1 MIGLEPKTGIEPAK
15 VYILAD
21 RAVCAYL
28 AAATGAGPCV
38 RDAAR
43 YDTFGSP
50 VLTDSAQ
57 ESRSKNKKRAAA
69 IEGIH
74 PPPPPKRMQM
84 TYIVVVVGYVLM
96 LLGISVYKSR
106 SVKSAE
112 DFMVAGRSVPVYMLV
127 ATLVCTWIG
136 SGSLF
141 GTAGLTF
148 RTGLSELW
156 FSAGAWVG
164 ILVIYMIA
172 ARVRRIAQYTLTDLL
187 EKRYNQLAKV
197 LGTITIIIA
206 YMVIAGYQ
214 FKGGGRFIAI
224 LSDGSI
230 SLETGMIIAAF
241 LIVGFTVL
249 AGMVSIVSIDIF
261 NGSIMLVAMVLTL
274 PFAISGHG
282 GLDAVITTIQQT
294 QPTHLSLM
302 GGHDFVWVVGIAL
315 PTFLL
320 LMSESSMYQK
330 FSSADNEANA
340 RKAVMGMFIGVVVV
354 ETLMMLIA
362 LVGFAIYA
370 DDPRFFLVDGS
381 INRAMAEE
389 IILRIGFEQLPVVIG
404 SLLLAAGA
412 AIVISTGNTF
422 LMVTSTNVTR
432 DIFQAFFY
440 KNATASQILWIQRAC
455 IVGIGLLAYLMM
467 SQFDTILE
475 MALMSYT
482 MIGASLAPPLLA
494 AFFWKRV
501 TCAGGVASIA
511 SGMLTVVI
519 IAVLNSVY
527 KGSAEGINV
536 LGVSF
541 PMDTD
546 YIAIPAVIVSVTT
559 LVVVSLLTAKP
570 QQSDWEEFIEA

>member
-1 MIGLEPKTGIEPAK
+1 MI
-15 VYILAD
+15 YI
-21 RAVCAYL
+21 AVVTA
-28 AAATGAGPCV
+28 
-38 RDAAR
+38 
-43 YDTFGSP
+43 
-50 VLTDSAQ
+50 
-57 ESRSKNKKRAAA
+57 
-69 IEGIH
+69 
-74 PPPPPKRMQM
+74 
-84 TYIVVVVGYVLM
+84 YVLL

-106 SVKSAE
+106 SVKSDE
-112 DFMVAGRSVPVYMLV
+112 DFMVAGRNVPVYMLV
-127 ATLVCTWIG
+127 ATLVCTWTG

-148 RTGLSELW
+148 RTGVSELW
-156 FSAGAWVG
+156 FSAGAWIG
-164 ILVIYMIA
+164 ILVVYMIA
-172 ARVRRIAQYTLTDLL
+172 ARVRKIAQYTLTDLL
-187 EKRYNQLAKV
+187 EKRYSQLAKV

-224 LSDGSI
+224 LSDGNI
-230 SLETGMIIAAF
+230 TPETGMIIAAV

-261 NGSIMLVAMVLTL
+261 NGSIMLLAMILTL

-282 GLDAVITTIQQT
+282 GIDAVVTTIQQT
-294 QPTHLSLM
+294 RPSHLSVM
-302 GGHDFVWVVGIAL
+302 GGHDPIWVVGIAL

-320 LMSESSMYQK
+320 LVSESSMYQK
-330 FSSADNEANA
+330 FSSADSAENA
-340 RKAVMGMFIGVVVV
+340 RKAVMGMFIGVVVI

-370 DDPRFFLVDGS
+370 DDPRFFLADGS
-381 INRAMAEE
+381 VDRAMAEE

-404 SLLLAAGA
+404 SILLAAGA

-440 KNATASQILWIQRAC
+440 RDATSGQIVWLQRSC

-482 MIGASLAPPLLA
+482 MIGASLAPALLA

-501 TCAGGVASIA
+501 TRTGGVASIA
-511 SGMLTVVI
+511 SGMLTVVA
-519 IAVLNSVY
+519 IATLNSAY
-527 KGSAEGINV
+527 KESPDGLSILGI
-536 LGVSF
+536 SF

-546 YIAIPAVIVSVTT
+546 YIAIPAVIVSVST
-559 LVVVSLLTAKP
+559 LVIVSLLTAKP
-570 QQSDWEEFIEA
+570 PQSDWEEFIEA

>member
-1 MIGLEPKTGIEPAK
+1 MIYA
-15 VYILAD
+15 
-21 RAVCAYL
+21 AVV
-28 AAATGAGPCV
+28 T
-38 RDAAR
+38 
-43 YDTFGSP
+43 T
-50 VLTDSAQ
+50 
-57 ESRSKNKKRAAA
+57 
-69 IEGIH
+69 
-74 PPPPPKRMQM
+74 
-84 TYIVVVVGYVLM
+84 YVLL

-106 SVKSAE
+106 TVKTDE
-112 DFMVAGRSVPVYMLV
+112 DFMVAGRGVPVYMLV

-148 RTGLSELW
+148 RTGISELW

-164 ILVIYMIA
+164 ILIVYMIA

-230 SLETGMIIAAF
+230 TPETGMIIAAF

-261 NGSIMLVAMVLTL
+261 NGSIMLLAMIVTL
-274 PFAISGHG
+274 PFAIMGHG
-282 GLDAVITTIQQT
+282 GVDAVITTIEQT
-294 QPTHLSLM
+294 QPTHLSIM
-302 GGHDFVWVVGIAL
+302 GGHDVVWVMGIAL

-330 FSSADNEANA
+330 FSSADSAQNA
-340 RKAVMGMFIGVVVV
+340 RKAVMGMFIGVVVIEV
-354 ETLMMLIA
+354 LMMLIS

-370 DDPRFFLVDGS
+370 DDPRFFMADGS
-381 INRAMAEE
+381 VNRAMAEE
-389 IILRIGFEQLPVVIG
+389 IILRIGFEQMPVIVG
-404 SLLLAAGA
+404 SLLLAAGS
-412 AIVISTGNTF
+412 AIIISTGNTF

-440 KNATASQILWIQRAC
+440 KDATSSQIVWIQRIC

-467 SQFDTILE
+467 SQFETILE

-501 TCAGGVASIA
+501 TRIAGVMSIA
-511 SGMLTVVI
+511 SGMLTVI
-519 IAVLNSVY
+519 TIAVLNSVF
-527 KGSAEGINV
+527 KDSGTTI
-536 LGVSF
+536 LGAAF
-541 PMDTD
+541 PMNTD
-546 YIAIPAVIVSVTT
+546 YIAIPAVIVSVST
-559 LVVVSLLTAKP
+559 LVIVSLLTPKP
-570 QQSDWEEFIEA
+570 LDSDWQEFMSSEPAIPPKP

>member
-1 MIGLEPKTGIEPAK
+1 MI
-15 VYILAD
+15 YI
-21 RAVCAYL
+21 AV
-28 AAATGAGPCV
+28 V
-38 RDAAR
+38 
-43 YDTFGSP
+43 S
-50 VLTDSAQ
+50 
-57 ESRSKNKKRAAA
+57 
-69 IEGIH
+69 I
-74 PPPPPKRMQM
+74 
-84 TYIVVVVGYVLM
+84 YVLM
-96 LLGISVYKSR
+96 LLSISVYKSR
-106 SVKSAE
+106 TIKSDE
-112 DFMVAGRSVPVYMLV
+112 DFMVAGRGVPVYMLV

-148 RTGLSELW
+148 RTGISELW

-164 ILVIYMIA
+164 ILVVYMIA

-187 EKRYNQLAKV
+187 EKRYSQLAKV

-214 FKGGGRFIAI
+214 FKGGGRFISI
-224 LSDGSI
+224 LADGSI
-230 SLETGMIIAAF
+230 TPETGMIIAAV
-241 LIVGFTVL
+241 LIIGFTVL

-261 NGSIMLVAMVLTL
+261 NGSIMLLAMVVTL
-274 PFAISGHG
+274 PFAIMGHG
-282 GLDAVITTIQQT
+282 GVDAVIATIQQT
-294 QPTHLSLM
+294 EPSHLSVM
-302 GGHDFVWVVGIAL
+302 GGHDLFWVVGIAL

-330 FSSADNEANA
+330 FSSADNAQNA
-340 RKAVMGMFIGVVVV
+340 KRAVMGMFIGVVLV

-370 DDPRFFLVDGS
+370 DDPRFFMADGS
-381 INRAMAEE
+381 VNRAMAEE
-389 IILRIGFEQLPVVIG
+389 IILRIGFEQLPVIIG

-412 AIVISTGNTF
+412 AIVIF

-440 KNATASQILWIQRAC
+440 RNATPTQIVWLQRGC
-455 IVGIGLLAYLMM
+455 IIGIGVLAYLMM
-467 SQFDTILE
+467 SQFETILE

-482 MIGASLAPPLLA
+482 MIGASLAPALLA

-501 TCAGGVASIA
+501 TRIAGVLSIA
-511 SGMLTVVI
+511 SGMLTVI
-519 IAVLNSVY
+519 TIAVLNSVF
-527 KGSAEGINV
+527 KESSTQILGIT
-536 LGVSF
+536 F

-559 LVVVSLLTAKP
+559 LVVVSLLTPKP
-570 QQSDWEEFIEA
+570 LDTDWKEFIGEMPPAAE

>member
-1 MIGLEPKTGIEPAK
+1 
-15 VYILAD
+15 
-21 RAVCAYL
+21 
-28 AAATGAGPCV
+28 
-38 RDAAR
+38 
-43 YDTFGSP
+43 
-50 VLTDSAQ
+50 
-57 ESRSKNKKRAAA
+57 
-69 IEGIH
+69 
-74 PPPPPKRMQM
+74 M
-84 TYIVVVVGYVLM
+84 TYIVVVVAYVLM

-106 SVKSAE
+106 TVKSDE
-112 DFMVAGRSVPVYMLV
+112 DFMVAGRNVPVYMLV

-148 RTGLSELW
+148 RTGVSELW

-187 EKRYNQLAKV
+187 EKRYSQLAKV

-230 SLETGMIIAAF
+230 TPETGMIIAAF

-261 NGSIMLVAMVLTL
+261 NGVIMLIAMVMTL
-274 PFAISGHG
+274 PFAIAGHG
-282 GLDAVITTIQQT
+282 GLDAVIATIQQA
-294 QPTHLSLM
+294 QPSHLSVM
-302 GGHDFVWVVGIAL
+302 GGHDFFWVVGIAL

-330 FSSADNEANA
+330 FSSADSEDNA
-340 RKAVMGMFIGVVVV
+340 KKAVMGMFIGVVVV

-370 DDPRFFLVDGS
+370 DDPRFFMADGTV
-381 INRAMAEE
+381 NRAMAEE

-440 KNATASQILWIQRAC
+440 KNATSSQVVWIQRAC

-467 SQFDTILE
+467 SQFETILE

-501 TCAGGVASIA
+501 TRLGGVASIA
-511 SGMLTVVI
+511 SGMLTV
-519 IAVLNSVY
+519 IAIATLNSIY
-527 KGSAEGINV
+527 KGSAEGLQI
-536 LGVSF
+536 LGISF

-570 QQSDWEEFIEA
+570 EPEDWEEFIEA